1 MKKGLFIILCLG
13 LIAILIYF
21 FFFRNV
27 NINSISQKEIQQTD
41 FLKDKQAVVYL
52 SSTADQDMDGQG
64 ISYAIFI
71 DKKGRASGYKM
82 NGLELGGISVSGNKK
97 EILLESKNKLRIIG
111 ENFKEFEM
119 KYQHTGE
126 QRAYLDKENLFV
138 NIYNS
143 GVNVDTG
150 GYNSNVVYLNQQGIH
165 TGNIPHYLMSS
176 GMVEDAALVITA
188 DLDEKQYSLKKITF
202 NNLKMEIED
211 VSSIELNK
219 NKEYSS
225 YSSVLSDSKYYYN
238 VLVENDGANNDKI
251 YLLRIDKTTL
261 KQELILLS
269 PKADPT
275 ASIPF
280 TKNNSTHLYN
290 NELYFIN
297 GLGEVTTF
305 HTQTN
310 LIKTKFKIDYHVAD
324 GVRYNEQT
332 YFKDDQLYVLRYDEN
347 KKDKYYLEIYSL
359 KSGKKMK
366 EIEVTGMNEII
377 NSVRGGK
384 KIYAYDFKML
394 SSTN

>member
-1 MKKGLFIILCLG
+1 MKKGLFIILSLG

-21 FFFRNV
+21 FFFRNA

-97 EILLESKNKLRIIG
+97 EILLESKNKLRVIG

-126 QRAYLDKENLFV
+126 QRGYLDKENLFV

-238 VLVENDGANNDKI
+238 VLVESDGANNDKI

-310 LIKTKFKIDYHVAD
+310 LIKTKFKIDYHVTD

-347 KKDKYYLEIYSL
+347 KTNKYYLEIYSL

>member
-347 KKDKYYLEIYSL
+347 KKNKYYLEIYSL

>member
-1 MKKGLFIILCLG
+1 MKKGLFIILSLG

-21 FFFRNV
+21 FFFRNA

-97 EILLESKNKLRIIG
+97 EILLESKNKLRVIG

-126 QRAYLDKENLFV
+126 QRGYLDKENLFV

-176 GMVEDAALVITA
+176 GMVADAALVITA

-211 VSSIELNK
+211 VSSIELDK

-310 LIKTKFKIDYHVAD
+310 LIKTKFKIDYHVTD

-347 KKDKYYLEIYSL
+347 KKNKYYLEIYSL

-366 EIEVTGMNEII
+366 EIEVTGMKEII
-377 NSVRGGK
+377 DSVRGGK
-384 KIYAYDFKML
+384 SIYAYDFKML

>member
-1 MKKGLFIILCLG
+1 MKKGLFIILSLG

-21 FFFRNV
+21 FFFRNA

-97 EILLESKNKLRIIG
+97 EILLESKNKLRVIG

-126 QRAYLDKENLFV
+126 QRGYLDKENLFV

-238 VLVENDGANNDKI
+238 VLVESDGANNDKI

-310 LIKTKFKIDYHVAD
+310 LIKTKFKIDYHVTD

-332 YFKDDQLYVLRYDEN
+332 YFKDNQLYVLRYDEN
-347 KKDKYYLEIYSL
+347 KTNKYYLEIYSL